1 MNSRSVIS
9 GEATL
14 FPVNDVDDAVGT
26 KQIRVSEDL
35 YARVRSENTEDE
47 TLGETLERLVDD
59 YTLIDFANNAAELDP
74 DGSVREAVDGAAEA
88 PDPDE

>member
-1 MNSRSVIS
+1 MS

>member
-1 MNSRSVIS
+1 MS

-14 FPVNDVDDAVGT
+14 FPVNDVGDAMGT
-26 KQIRVSEDL
+26 EQIRVSEDL

-59 YTLIDFANNAAELDP
+59 YTLIDLANDAAELDP

>member
-1 MNSRSVIS
+1 MIS

>member
-1 MNSRSVIS
+1 VIS

>member
-1 MNSRSVIS
+1 MS

-14 FPVNDVDDAVGT
+14 FPVNDVGDAMGT

-59 YTLIDFANNAAELDP
+59 YTLIDFANDAAELDP

>member
-1 MNSRSVIS
+1 MS

-59 YTLIDFANNAAELDP
+59 YTLIDFANDAAELDP

-88 PDPDE
+88 LDPDE